1 MACSTRGTCPS
12 PRLTWKSPSSGD
24 EAALLAHVAVR
35 PFVHSAKRDRD
46 RYQPWILD
54 HVMYWRH
61 HWFTRIHTEP
71 GENWDECRAE
81 RFERLLRFPDVEDLD
96 VAICLQGDVV

>member
-1 MACSTRGTCPS
+1 
-12 PRLTWKSPSSGD
+12 
-24 EAALLAHVAVR
+24 
-35 PFVHSAKRDRD
+35 
-46 RYQPWILD
+46 
-54 HVMYWRH
+54 MYWRH

-71 GENWDECRAE
+71 SENWDECRAE